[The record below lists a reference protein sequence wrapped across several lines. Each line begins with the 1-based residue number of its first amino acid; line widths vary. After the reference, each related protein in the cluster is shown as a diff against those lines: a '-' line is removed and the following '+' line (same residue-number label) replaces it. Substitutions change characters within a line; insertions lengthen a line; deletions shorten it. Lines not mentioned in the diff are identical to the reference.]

1 MAGFRDKFGDILR
14 NVVLALLL
22 AGVAAIA
29 ISGVA
34 RAAEFVVKARTVADR
49 KAVFATIEASD
60 ETAG

>member
-1 MAGFRDKFGDILR
+1 MRK
-14 NVVLALLL
+14 VVLALLL
-22 AGVAAIA
+22 VGVAAIA